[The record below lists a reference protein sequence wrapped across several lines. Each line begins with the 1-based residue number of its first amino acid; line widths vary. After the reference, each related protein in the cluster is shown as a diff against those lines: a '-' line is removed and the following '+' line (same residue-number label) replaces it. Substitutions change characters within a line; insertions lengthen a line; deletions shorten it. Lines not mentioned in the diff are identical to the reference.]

1 MSGTPAPFWLYFL
14 KRLAL
19 GVLFAAILYFLTGCS
34 SSRTEEKKQV
44 EQERTSYVVPPLEI
58 GTPVGPVSVA
68 PFKLEV
74 DRRKTSSETTKEE
87 VQTQP
92 SPQVV
97 QSVGGG
103 LLTAL
108 LGGTGWGAALLAF
121 LSRNRAVG
129 ALKACA
135 DGIESFKQ
143 EADEKEV
150 THLQAHLSRRM
161 DKSHKDLIRKVK
173 P

>member
-1 MSGTPAPFWLYFL
+1 MSMGGQFLAPLGQ
-14 KRLAL
+14 RAL
-19 GVLFAAILYFLTGCS
+19 LAAIVVAVIYLIAGCS
-34 SSRTEEKKQV
+34 SSRSEEKASV
-44 EQERTSYVVPPLEI
+44 EVEHTAYVVPPLEI
-58 GTPVGPVSVA
+58 GTPVGPVNVA

-74 DRRKTSSETTKEE
+74 DRRKESNERSKGE
-87 VQTQP
+87 VVVQP
-92 SPQVV
+92 SPQAV
-97 QSVGGG
+97 QNVGGG
-103 LLTAL
+103 ILTAI

-121 LSRNRAVG
+121 LSRNRAFG
-129 ALKACA
+129 ALRACA
-135 DGIESFKQ
+135 DGIEAFKQ